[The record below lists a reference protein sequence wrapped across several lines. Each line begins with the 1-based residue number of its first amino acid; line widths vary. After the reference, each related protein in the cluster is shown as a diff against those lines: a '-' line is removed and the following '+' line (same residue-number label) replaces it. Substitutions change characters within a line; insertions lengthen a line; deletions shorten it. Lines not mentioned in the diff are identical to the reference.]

1 MSSLAERLLPI
12 SLVVHRIADDRTG
25 HAVTATA
32 TAAEFGANDRDD
44 LDPFFA
50 QQSIRV
56 RVSIV
61 GKDDTRRRAD
71 KICAAIP
78 LRPLAL
84 KNPKT
89 CNRVLD
95 PRIGISQGVLSID
108 R

>member
-78 LRPLAL
+78 LRPLAHIGVA
-84 KNPKT
+84 T
-89 CNRVLD
+89 GLD
-95 PRIGISQGVLSID
+95 HAQFLEAKRLGNHL
-108 R
+108 